1 MKNSSYNTFWEN
13 KLKEL
18 FLIIERTIFNNC
30 VLKQNFIL
38 ENN

>member
-18 FLIIERTIFNNC
+18 FLIIVFSNR
-30 VLKQNFIL
+30 IL
-38 ENN
+38 FWKIIKNYF